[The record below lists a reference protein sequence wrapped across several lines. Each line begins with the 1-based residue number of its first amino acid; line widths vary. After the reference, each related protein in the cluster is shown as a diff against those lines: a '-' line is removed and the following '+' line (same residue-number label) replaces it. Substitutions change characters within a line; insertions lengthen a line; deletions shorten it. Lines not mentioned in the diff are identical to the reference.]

1 MSEFEKFEVE
11 CNNRIEEEHSKYE
24 VKYNN
29 LLKELDSIKIERDD
43 LQYKLDKVNYEKSIT
58 KKENSTLKEK
68 IVEYKHINSNLERE
82 IEKLNDIRN
91 IQSLEESLREVSI
104 QYYLN
109 K

>member
-43 LQYKLDKVNYEKSIT
+43 LQYKLDKINYEKSIT

-109 K
+109 

>member
-109 K
+109 